1 MVEAPAPLTSD
12 LAKTTASF
20 LALHGVEAHRQRL
33 TESLADDPSIE
44 RIASEL
50 FMHGLDARPVE
61 VTRRDLPLLRTPT
74 LVCFADGRAH
84 VVLEVLKNALRVA
97 GTGGSSALVSTREDA
112 IYPLRALEVAER
124 PPDTASF
131 LRRFF
136 LVFSRER
143 TNLLRMLSLSL
154 LVLGF
159 NLATPLLTRQV
170 LDRALPDGSRNLL
183 ALIAL
188 AMPVLALHRTWLELL
203 RAGVLRQLE
212 ARVVSNLLAGMIKHV
227 VHLPFLE
234 QQRRPPHELAFTVS
248 ATETL
253 AQQYGRS
260 ILSPL
265 LDVLSAAAYLVWLA
279 LVLPQVA
286 AVACAMSLLV
296 LALSAFTA
304 RKLARLTRMRVPA
317 SARQGGFL
325 YETLAGV
332 MTVKS
337 LGAERTCGRRWLER
351 LVDERRLDLDSLDA
365 QLFHQTMLRL
375 LTRATSLAMFAWGA
389 HACLHGDLTLGAF
402 LSAAMYADGLM
413 GASTRLGGTGV
424 QLWGS
429 RSLLERVD
437 DVLSVSENR
446 HALDRH
452 ALKTPSDH
460 AITLDDV
467 WFRHAPH
474 ARWVVQGEALRV
486 KRGEVL
492 SLRSPSGSGK
502 TTLLRLMAGL
512 YEPERGHVRVEGRDP
527 GEVRHLITYLPQQ
540 AHLLEGSI
548 LHNLRMLS
556 GAPIERVL
564 KASVDTGLFE
574 WVGSLPMG
582 FETLISAG
590 GYNVSGGQRQWIAIT
605 AAVASDRPI
614 VLLDEAMCH
623 IDRPRRAR
631 LARGDLFHGKTVVHV
646 THEEDEVLG

>member
-1 MVEAPAPLTSD
+1 MPEASAPPTPE
-12 LAKTTASF
+12 LAKTVASF
-20 LALHGVEAHRQRL
+20 LALHGLDAHRQRL
-33 TESLADDPSIE
+33 VESLSDDPSIE
-44 RIASEL
+44 RVANEL
-50 FMHGLDARPVE
+50 FLHGLDARPVE
-61 VTRRDLPLLRTPT
+61 VTRGDLPLLRTPT
-74 LVCFADGRAH
+74 LVCCADGGAH
-84 VVLEVLKNALRVA
+84 VVLEVLKGALRVA
-97 GTGGSSALVSTREDA
+97 ASGGRSALVPTLDDRL
-112 IYPLRALEVAER
+112 YPMRALEVTER
-124 PPDTASF
+124 APPTASF
-131 LRRFF
+131 LRRFY
-136 LVFSRER
+136 LVFLRER
-143 TNLLRMLSLSL
+143 SSLLRMLSLSL

-188 AMPVLALHRTWLELL
+188 AMPVLSLHRTWLELL

-212 ARVVSNLLAGMIKHV
+212 ARVVSNLLSAMIKHV

-234 QQRRPPHELAFTVS
+234 QQRRPPHELAFAVS

-260 ILSPL
+260 MLSPL

-286 AVACAMSLLV
+286 GVACGTSLLV
-296 LALSAFTA
+296 FALSAYTA
-304 RKLARLTRMRVPA
+304 RRLARLTRARVPA
-317 SARQGGFL
+317 SAKQGGFL

-332 MTVKS
+332 TTVKS

-351 LVDERRLDLDSLDA
+351 LVDERRLDLDALDT
-365 QLFHQTMLRL
+365 QLFHQTTLRL
-375 LTRATSLAMFAWGA
+375 LTRATSLSMFAWGA
-389 HACLHGDLTLGAF
+389 HACLAGDLTLGAF

-413 GASTRLGGTGV
+413 GASTRLGGTLV

-437 DVLSVSENR
+437 DVLAVSDQR
-446 HALDRH
+446 AALDRH
-452 ALKTPSDH
+452 ALKAASEH
-460 AITLDDV
+460 AIVVDDL
-467 WFRHAPH
+467 WFRHGPQAP
-474 ARWVVQGEALRV
+474 WVVQGETLRV

-502 TTLLRLMAGL
+502 TTLLRLIAGL

-527 GEVRHLITYLPQQ
+527 AEVRHLITYLPQQ

-623 IDRPRRAR
+623 IDHARRAR
-631 LARGDLFHGKTVVHV
+631 LTRGDLFAGKTVVHV
-646 THEEDEVLG
+646 THEEDERLG